1 MPSYTCVFIDEESF
15 TQDHD
20 DQGGEPPAECQV
32 TPMITKPTLEKRDIH
47 PDPQQSTEQRPW
59 GEDVATNLLSASDN
73 SEIHFVNSNENCS
86 LSSVMTRSKQKTAKR
101 MLCVKESSTALLETN
116 IVSGNN
122 DNSNDIQSEIP
133 EISSLSENRGATN
146 DGHNKDSETVLSPKI
161 NQVSEK
167 KEIIADVWSGVPGE
181 GLFPEKVVVFVNSDS
196 AAPVTHIPELEVQN
210 GVTKGDYGGSKD
222 THGIMGSCDDHKDN
236 IFEDTKKDNQL
247 NDAKKTYGTCM
258 HDDGNVSTQGDLEGE
273 SISSIVHENDS
284 SEVDNRDSHDNQE
297 QLGEE
302 TSIETWCK
310 TKNSVDIID
319 NKECQGTSVYENG
332 ICNELGDLCNGTQ
345 SEENY
350 EPSMKRHCSAD
361 NHIPMSL
368 PTGNGLDGISL
379 ETSHQSPVKPT
390 VNNEVQINVTA
401 LEMESAKNRKRM
413 SLSAENELDGV
424 SMETSHQSPVKAKS
438 G

>member
-1 MPSYTCVFIDEESF
+1 MPSYMYVFIDEESF
-15 TQDHD
+15 TQDHHEVE
-20 DQGGEPPAECQV
+20 EPPAECQA
-32 TPMITKPTLEKRDIH
+32 TLEKQDIH

-59 GEDVATNLLSASDN
+59 GEDIATNLLSASDN
-73 SEIHFVNSNENCS
+73 SENHFVNSNENCS

-101 MLCVKESSTALLETN
+101 MLCVKESSTPLLETN

-122 DNSNDIQSEIP
+122 DNSNGIQSEIP
-133 EISSLSENRGATN
+133 EISSLSENCGATN
-146 DGHNKDSETVLSPKI
+146 DVHNKDSETVLSPKI

-167 KEIIADVWSGVPGE
+167 KEIIADVWSRVPGE
-181 GLFPEKVVVFVNSDS
+181 GLFPQKVVVSMNSDS
-196 AAPVTHIPELEVQN
+196 AAPVTHISELKIQN
-210 GVTKGDYGGSKD
+210 GVTKEDYGGSKD
-222 THGIMGSCDDHKDN
+222 THGIMGTCDDHKDN

-247 NDAKKTYGTCM
+247 NDANDAKKTYGTCM

-297 QLGEE
+297 ELGEK
-302 TSIETWCK
+302 TSFESWCK

-350 EPSMKRHCSAD
+350 EPSIKRHCSVD

-368 PTGNGLDGISL
+368 PTGNGLDGVSL
-379 ETSHQSPVKPT
+379 ETSHQSSVKPT
-390 VNNEVQINVTA
+390 VNNEVQNHVTA
-401 LEMESAKNRKRM
+401 L
-413 SLSAENELDGV
+413 GV
-424 SMETSHQSPVKAKS
+424 WSPN
-438 G
+438 